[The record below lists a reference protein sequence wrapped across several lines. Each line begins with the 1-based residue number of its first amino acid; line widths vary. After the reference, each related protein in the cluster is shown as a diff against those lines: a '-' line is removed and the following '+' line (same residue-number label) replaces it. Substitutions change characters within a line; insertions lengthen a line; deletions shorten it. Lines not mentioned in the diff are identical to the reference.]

1 MNSLTENTVEKGTWT
16 KDRKHSCSLQHH
28 FHVSRDTRGGEK
40 DYKRERLNKRSRLQY
55 TPHVMGIVVINNLK
69 SLIFFF
75 FKEEKSLF
83 HKSKILQ
90 CLFQRNFTLQ
100 LKVKVPECFIQV
112 KSGKFY
118 IKNRKPNGLYKVK
131 THNARFVLG

>member
-75 FKEEKSLF
+75 LRGKEPFS
-83 HKSKILQ
+83 Q
-90 CLFQRNFTLQ
+90 
-100 LKVKVPECFIQV
+100 
-112 KSGKFY
+112 
-118 IKNRKPNGLYKVK
+118 IKN
-131 THNARFVLG
+131 TSMFVSEKLHLTIEG